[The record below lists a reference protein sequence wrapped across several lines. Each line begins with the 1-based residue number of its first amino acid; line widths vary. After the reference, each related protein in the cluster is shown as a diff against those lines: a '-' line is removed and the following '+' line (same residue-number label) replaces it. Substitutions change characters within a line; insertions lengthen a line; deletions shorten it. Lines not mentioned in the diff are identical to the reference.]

1 MKKRCIIFLVL
12 MVILLVA
19 SCGPRLPEI
28 TDEQKT
34 QAAQVMEDEPGV
46 TGATINQKG
55 RKLSLSITVESDT
68 SEIRARLL
76 AEKFITMM
84 MYYGP
89 ESHLKW
95 EEGIFDY
102 LVTIVDPNEQIIMQG
117 EKTSEADHIT
127 W

>member
-1 MKKRCIIFLVL
+1 MKKWYIIFSVL
-12 MVILLVA
+12 MVILLAA

-34 QAAQVMEDEPGV
+34 QAVQVMKNEPGV
-46 TGATINQKG
+46 IDATINQKG
-55 RKLSLSITVESDT
+55 KELSLSITVEFDT
-68 SEIRARLL
+68 PEIRAKLL

-95 EEGIFDY
+95 EEGIFNY
-102 LVTIVDPNEQIIMQG
+102 SVTIIDPNEQIIMQG
-117 EKTSEADHIT
+117 DKVSESDHIT